1 LEVARSLVFTRG
13 YEQMAIQDILDR
25 MQISKGAFYHYFTSK
40 QSLLEALTL
49 HLLEGAEQIINP
61 IVQDPCLPT
70 LEKLKLFFAT
80 LSNWKTGQKDFLLG
94 LLHTWYSDENAI
106 IRQKMQAMAIV
117 RLVPVLQEMIS
128 QGIQEGVL
136 TCQNPEQVSEVVIT
150 ILQGLGDSLGK
161 LILTG
166 KPNPETLQRVERTLL
181 AYTNALERV
190 LGAPS
195 GSLQIT
201 DMGTMKEWI
210 L

>member
-1 LEVARSLVFTRG
+1 
-13 YEQMAIQDILDR
+13 
-25 MQISKGAFYHYFTSK
+25 
-40 QSLLEALTL
+40 
-49 HLLEGAEQIINP
+49 
-61 IVQDPCLPT
+61 
-70 LEKLKLFFAT
+70 
-80 LSNWKTGQKDFLLG
+80 LLG